1 MSRLPA
7 PSSVAT
13 RSTTTLPSPSSVAP
27 VNRAS
32 SESGLP
38 ADSRNDCIVRA
49 ARTGRATLLVGERL
63 DHPVGDVD
71 ALARVDDRIL
81 EDQVVLLVGGDLLDH
96 LVRAL
101 LYARELLVAP
111 QVQVLAEFAL
121 HPRQVARLVRK
132 VPLLVA
138 AVGFGHRR
146 AVAIERG

>member
-7 PSSVAT
+7 CSSVAT

-38 ADSRNDCIVRA
+38 ADSRNDDIAPVR
-49 ARTGRATLLVGERL
+49 RGTLLVGERL

-71 ALARVDDRIL
+71 ALARVNDRIL
-81 EDQVVLLVGGDLLDH
+81 QDQVVLLVGGDLLDH

-101 LYARELLVAP
+101 LDARKLLVAA

-121 HPRQVARLVRK
+121 HPRQVARLVGEI
-132 VPLLVA
+132 PFLVA
-138 AVGFGHRR
+138 PIGFRHRR
-146 AVAIERG
+146 AV